1 MAQRYREKTPEEG
14 DIADPRDLMDN
25 LSTLVGE
32 FNGGLDADNLPDECI
47 TSAMVAAGAF
57 TLVTGNPQPSS
68 SVTFNGET
76 TEWRNKN
83 DSGATINEL
92 DVTCNTDTL
101 LEIEWSATWSRT
113 GSSAGDYLDGE
124 MTAFRLLIDGA
135 VIAHLPRSPRSR
147 SHDSG
152 YLTGHARVQ
161 GGKHRVSVAIRQ
173 WVIGSDRAHEKTTV
187 INERELVVRGY
198 KR

>member
-1 MAQRYREKTPEEG
+1 MAQRYRERTPETG

-32 FNGGLDADNLPDECI
+32 FNGGLDSTNLPDQTI
-47 TSAMVAAGAF
+47 TSAMVLLNAF
-57 TLVTGNPQPSS
+57 TQVTGDPQPSS
-68 SVTFNGET
+68 SVAFDGET

-92 DVTCNTDTL
+92 DVTCNTDAL

-113 GSSAGDYLDGE
+113 ASFDDADIEG
-124 MTAFRLLIDGA
+124 FRVLVDGA
-135 VIAHLPRSPRSR
+135 VVAHMPRSPRSR
-147 SHDSG
+147 SHDSAYLVG
-152 YLTGHARVQ
+152 YAPVQ
-161 GGKHRVSVAIRQ
+161 GGTHRVSVEFRQ
-173 WVIGSDRAHEKTTV
+173 FKKDTDSAHERTTV
-187 INERELVVRGY
+187 INERELIVRGY

>member
-101 LEIEWSATWSRT
+101 LEVEWSATWSRT
-113 GSSAGDYLDGE
+113 GSSEADFDDTHIE
-124 MTAFRLLIDGA
+124 AFRVLVDGS
-135 VIAHLPRSPRSR
+135 VIAYMSTSPRSR
-147 SHDSG
+147 SNDSA
-152 YLTGHARVQ
+152 YLVGHATVQ
-161 GGKHRVSVAIRQ
+161 GGKHRVSVEFRQ
-173 WVIGSDRAHEKTTV
+173 FKKDTGSAHKKTTV